1 MSDTIT
7 KAKASRHR
15 STRRVVKIVP
25 FKRRAVRLLAMTWS
39 GIVLSTASAHATELD
54 FGSSANDA
62 ESIDSSQHTAL
73 GSESISEQ
81 ALPGDE
87 ALGVEHETRQ
97 VSNTAGLDSIVAQ
110 AWTMIGIPYRW
121 GGNDPEEG
129 LDCSGFVRYVYH
141 KATGMLLP
149 RQSAQ
154 ISKEGSAVAQP
165 ALHPG
170 DLVFFNTSRGRATH
184 VGIYLGDEQFIHAPA
199 TGSFIRVESMTS
211 RYWAS
216 RYYGARR
223 FVGTN
228 DAALKRST

>member
-1 MSDTIT
+1 MSRTIT
-7 KAKASRHR
+7 EASRHR
-15 STRRVVKIVP
+15 SPRRGIKTVP
-25 FKRRAVRLLAMTWS
+25 FKRRTARLLMMTWS
-39 GIVLSTASAHATELD
+39 GIVLSTVSAHATELD

-62 ESIDSSQHTAL
+62 EFIDASEHIAL
-73 GSESISEQ
+73 NREPVSEHP
-81 ALPGDE
+81 LPGRE
-87 ALGVEHETRQ
+87 TAGAEHEIRQ
-97 VSNTAGLDSIVAQ
+97 VSTTTGLDSIVAQ

-121 GGNDPEEG
+121 GGNNPEEG
-129 LDCSGFVRYVYH
+129 LDCSGFVRYVYR
-141 KATGMLLP
+141 KATGIMLP

-154 ISKEGSAVAQP
+154 ISKEGGAVAQP

-199 TGSFIRVESMTS
+199 TGSSIRVESLTS

-223 FVGTN
+223 FIGAN
-228 DAALKRST
+228 DPT